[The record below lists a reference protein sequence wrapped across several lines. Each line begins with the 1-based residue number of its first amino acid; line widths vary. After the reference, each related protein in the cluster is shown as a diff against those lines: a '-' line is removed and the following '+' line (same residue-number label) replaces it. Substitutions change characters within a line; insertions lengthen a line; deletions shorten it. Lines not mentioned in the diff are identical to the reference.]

1 MDGEKKKLKFSIGYL
16 IIAFWAVLLLQ
27 QVFSAY
33 LQPTRTS
40 YSDFKTALAAGRV
53 TDVAIG
59 HAIIRGHLKVEGPP
73 EAEGKGPQAQQG
85 KSPQQ
90 QPPQEQPTQEQPPQQ
105 QQTQQQQTQ
114 QQKGPP
120 PQQLAQREA
129 ARANAFET
137 VRVDDADLMRE
148 LSAHGVKV
156 TGVVESSFWKDAASW
171 LIPLVVLGLIWMVV
185 LRRVGQVGQN
195 GFLAVG
201 RSKAKVYMEKDVH
214 VRFSDVAGAD
224 EAKEELAEV
233 IDFLKTPARFGR
245 LGAKLPKGVL
255 LVGPPGTGKTLLAR
269 AVAGEAGV
277 PFFSI
282 SGSDFVE
289 MFVGV
294 GAARV
299 RDLFEQAKQKAPCI
313 IFVDELDAL
322 GKARGIGPVTHE
334 EREQTLNQ
342 LLVELDGFD
351 TRVGVILMAA
361 TNRPEI
367 LDPALLRAGRFDRH
381 VLVDRPDRTARL
393 EILKLHASKVP
404 IDSPHDLEVIAAMT
418 AGFVGADLANIIN
431 EAALLGVRRDRD
443 RVGMAELQEAVE
455 RIVAGLEKKNRVL
468 SPAEKKRVAHHELGH
483 ALVALSFPHG
493 EGVHKI
499 SIIPRGI
506 SALGYTLQAP
516 TEDRFLMTESE
527 LKSKVATL
535 LGGRAAE
542 ELIYDEVS
550 TGAHDDLSKATDI
563 ARSMVKTF
571 GMSPR
576 VGQVSFEK
584 DRRALMLQGPGEP
597 QSRGDYSEQ
606 TARSIDDEVR
616 RIIDEQHERATE
628 ILSLRHEVLLRA
640 AQVLLAKETITGDEL
655 RELLA
660 ASEPSE
666 PATEEPQASD
676 VHAV

>member
-1 MDGEKKKLKFSIGYL
+1 MDGEKKKMRFSLGYL
-16 IIAFWAVLLLQ
+16 IVAFWAVLLLQ

-40 YSDFKTALAAGRV
+40 YSDFKAAVDSGRV
-53 TDVAIG
+53 SDVAIG
-59 HAIIRGHLKVEGPP
+59 HTLIRGHMRVE
-73 EAEGKGPQAQQG
+73 PQAAEKEGNKEQQ
-85 KSPQQ
+85 
-90 QPPQEQPTQEQPPQQ
+90 
-105 QQTQQQQTQ
+105 
-114 QQKGPP
+114 
-120 PQQLAQREA
+120 A
-129 ARANAFET
+129 ARAARGSGFET
-137 VRVDDADLMRE
+137 VRVDDQDLMRA
-148 LSAHGVKV
+148 LSTHGVKV
-156 TGVVESSFWKDAASW
+156 TGVVETSFWHDAAGW
-171 LIPLVVLGLIWMVV
+171 LIPLAIIAFLWVVV
-185 LRRVGQVGQN
+185 LRRMGQVGQN

-214 VRFSDVAGAD
+214 VRFTDVAGVD
-224 EAKEELAEV
+224 EAKEELREV

-255 LVGPPGTGKTLLAR
+255 LIGPPGTGKTLLAR

-351 TRVGVILMAA
+351 ARVGVILMAA

-381 VLVDRPDRTARL
+381 VLVDRPDRSDRL
-393 EILKLHASKVP
+393 QILKLHAQKVP
-404 IDSPHDLEVIAAMT
+404 IDSPNDLESIAAMT

-431 EAALLGVRRDRD
+431 EAALLGVRRDKE
-443 RVGMAELQEAVE
+443 RVGISELQEAVE
-455 RIVAGLEKKNRVL
+455 RVVAGLEKKNRVL
-468 SPAEKKRVAHHELGH
+468 SPDEKKRVAHHELGH
-483 ALVALSFPHG
+483 ALVALSLPRG

-506 SALGYTLQAP
+506 AALGYTLQAP

-527 LKSKVATL
+527 LKDKVATL

-571 GMSPR
+571 GMSAR

-584 DRRALMLQGPGEP
+584 DRRSLMLQPPGEP
-597 QSRGDYSEQ
+597 PFRGEYSDQ
-606 TARSIDDEVR
+606 TARAIDDEVR
-616 RIIDEQHERATE
+616 RIIDEQRDRATE
-628 ILSLRHEVLLRA
+628 ILSQRHEVLLRA
-640 AQVLLAKETITGDEL
+640 AQLLLAKETISGQEL
-655 RELLA
+655 RDLLA
-660 ASEPSE
+660 AHAPSE
-666 PATEEPQASD
+666 AETEQPASD
-676 VHAV
+676 VHAM

>member
-40 YSDFKTALAAGRV
+40 YSDFKAAVGAGRV

-59 HAIIRGHLKVEGPP
+59 HAVIRGHMKSEPS
-73 EAEGKGPQAQQG
+73 AEEQEKGPAAQQG
-85 KSPQQ
+85 KAPQGQASQQASRQVSKERQTEQ
-90 QPPQEQPTQEQPPQQ
+90 QPRQL
-105 QQTQQQQTQ
+105 
-114 QQKGPP
+114 QKDT
-120 PQQLAQREA
+120 
-129 ARANAFET
+129 ARANSFET
-137 VRVDDADLMRE
+137 VRVDDSDLMRD

-156 TGVVESSFWKDAASW
+156 TGVVESSFWKDVAGW
-171 LIPLVVLGLIWMVV
+171 LIPLLVLGFIWMFV

-214 VRFSDVAGAD
+214 VRFSDVAGVD

-381 VLVDRPDRTARL
+381 VLVDRPDRIARL

-431 EAALLGVRRDRD
+431 EAALLGVRRDRE

-468 SPAEKKRVAHHELGH
+468 SLAEKKRVAHHELGH
-483 ALVALSFPHG
+483 ALVALSFPNG

-584 DRRALMLQGPGEP
+584 DRRALMLQAPGEP
-597 QSRGDYSEQ
+597 QLRGDYSEQ

-628 ILSLRHEVLLRA
+628 ILSQRHEVLLRA
-640 AQVLLAKETITGDEL
+640 AQVLLAKETISGDAL

-666 PATEEPQASD
+666 PATEGSQASD

>member
-1 MDGEKKKLKFSIGYL
+1 MDGEKKKLKFSVGYL

-27 QVFSAY
+27 QVFAAY
-33 LQPTRTS
+33 LQPARTS
-40 YSDFKTALAAGRV
+40 YSEFKAAVAAGRV

-59 HAIIRGHLKVEGPP
+59 RTVIRGHMKGEPRTAVP
-73 EAEGKGPQAQQG
+73 EGKPI
-85 KSPQQ
+85 
-90 QPPQEQPTQEQPPQQ
+90 QPALPATPKETPR
-105 QQTQQQQTQ
+105 
-114 QQKGPP
+114 GSG
-120 PQQLAQREA
+120 
-129 ARANAFET
+129 FET
-137 VRVDDADLMRE
+137 VRVDDTDLMRD
-148 LSAHGVKV
+148 LAGHGVQV
-156 TGVVESSFWKDAASW
+156 TGVVETSFWHDAAGW
-171 LIPLVVLGLIWMVV
+171 LIPIVVLGFLCIVA
-185 LRRVGQVGQN
+185 LRRMGQGGQN
-195 GFLAVG
+195 GFLTVG
-201 RSKAKVYMEKDVH
+201 RSKAKVYMEKDVD
-214 VRFSDVAGAD
+214 VRFSDVAGVD
-224 EAKEELAEV
+224 EAKEELREV

-367 LDPALLRAGRFDRH
+367 LDPALLRAGRFDRQ
-381 VLVDRPDRTARL
+381 VLVDRPDRAGRI
-393 EILKLHASKVP
+393 EILKLHARTVP
-404 IDSPHDLEVIAAMT
+404 IDSPQDLETIAGMT

-431 EAALLGVRRDRD
+431 EAALLGVRRDRE
-443 RVGMAELQEAVE
+443 RVGLPELQEAVE

-483 ALVALSFPHG
+483 ALVGLSLQHG
-493 EGVHKI
+493 DDIHKI

-506 SALGYTLQAP
+506 AALGYTLQAP

-527 LKSKVATL
+527 LKDKVATL

-576 VGQVSFEK
+576 LGQVSFEK
-584 DRRALMLQGPGEP
+584 DRRTLMMQTPGEA
-597 QSRGDYSEQ
+597 SLRGDYSEQ
-606 TARSIDDEVR
+606 TARAIDDEVR
-616 RIIDEQHERATE
+616 RIIDEQRERATE
-628 ILSLRHEVLLRA
+628 ILALRHETLLRA
-640 AQVLLAKETITGDEL
+640 AQVLLAKETISGQEL
-655 RELLA
+655 RDLLA
-660 ASEPSE
+660 ATEPSE
-666 PATEEPQASD
+666 TEANDRQASD

>member
-40 YSDFKTALAAGRV
+40 YSDFKAAVGAGRV

-59 HAIIRGHLKVEGPP
+59 HAVIRGHMKAEPATEEQGP
-73 EAEGKGPQAQQG
+73 EAQRGRAAEAQQG
-85 KSPQQ
+85 KAPQEPAPQQ
-90 QPPQEQPTQEQPPQQ
+90 APQQ
-105 QQTQQQQTQ
+105 ASKAPQTEQQ
-114 QQKGPP
+114 PSA
-120 PQQLAQREA
+120 QLQRET
-129 ARANAFET
+129 ARANSFET
-137 VRVDDADLMRE
+137 VRVDDSDLMRD

-156 TGVVESSFWKDAASW
+156 TGVVESSFWKDAAGW
-171 LIPLVVLGLIWMVV
+171 LIPLLILAFIWMVV

-214 VRFSDVAGAD
+214 VRFSDVAGVD

-381 VLVDRPDRTARL
+381 VLVDRPDRIARL

-404 IDSPHDLEVIAAMT
+404 VDSPHDLEVIAAMT

-443 RVGMAELQEAVE
+443 RVGMSELQEAVE

-468 SPAEKKRVAHHELGH
+468 SLSEKKRVAHHELGH
-483 ALVALSFPHG
+483 ALVALSFPNG

-584 DRRALMLQGPGEP
+584 DRRALMLQAPGEP
-597 QSRGDYSEQ
+597 QLRGDYSEQ

-628 ILSLRHEVLLRA
+628 ILSQRHEVLLRA
-640 AQVLLAKETITGDEL
+640 AQVLLAKETISGDEL

-666 PATEEPQASD
+666 PATEESQASD